1 MSEQLQLRSGSAADI
16 ATFTGAAAELVV
28 DSTNNRLVLQDGATV
43 GGFAA
48 AKLSEV
54 QTNTRTAVADAAY
67 TVLTSDRMVAYTSLS
82 AARAVALP
90 AASAYPT
97 GTPLT
102 IIDESGSCSATNTIT
117 VNRAGSDTINGA
129 TSAVLATA
137 YGHLAIESNGSSKWT
152 IVDQSGG
159 PLAPAPGT
167 ATTAPVTLTAGT
179 NLTTPAAGAIE
190 YDGAAFYATVAANER
205 GLLPAEQIQ
214 VLSSPYTLTSTT
226 SPQKMLNATANGA
239 VTLAAGTYEFEAFF
253 ALTNLSTTS
262 GTFGFA
268 LGGTATFTQSWIAI
282 DKAGGATTA
291 ST

>member
-1 MSEQLQLRSGSAADI
+1 MSEQLQLRSGSAANI

-28 DSTNNRLVLQDGATV
+28 DSTNNRLVLQDGATA

-97 GTPLT
+97 GTRL
-102 IIDESGSCSATNTIT
+102 IVIDESGSCSATNTIT

-152 IVDQSGG
+152 IVDQKGR
-159 PLAPAPGT
+159 PAG
-167 ATTAPVTLTAGT
+167 
-179 NLTTPAAGAIE
+179 AAGGNHGDRARHL
-190 YDGAAFYATVAANER
+190 DR
-205 GLLPAEQIQ
+205 RD
-214 VLSSPYTLTSTT
+214 
-226 SPQKMLNATANGA
+226 
-239 VTLAAGTYEFEAFF
+239 
-253 ALTNLSTTS
+253 
-262 GTFGFA
+262 
-268 LGGTATFTQSWIAI
+268 QSDDACGWRDRI
-282 DKAGGATTA
+282 
-291 ST
+291 